1 VIADMTPNPEG
12 LYKGKHYTEWV
23 DDVKRLKRENK
34 LDECLVLLFG
44 LIEATE
50 REAKAE
56 GWPYGAPGYY
66 EQAAIVFRKLK
77 RYGDEIEVLKRWKNG
92 GPKFEQRI
100 RAAQTLLNGIALSPR
115 EEKLARYRNVC
126 LKFSADV
133 GVSESIFAREHLEL
147 TFHFKNKG
155 MSAPSFGDVF
165 WKIADERCM
174 QASLIGDFGAVG
186 RYRSTMAEFLVFEK
200 RNWVPMIEESVQAF
214 INSILMWNDKTKASG
229 MVIFRNDL
237 PYELSEL
244 VLKGCKC
251 EKCAPDNGERKS
263 LDFFKE
269 GYISPIPHRDC
280 LKPPCRCIW
289 VEP

>member
-1 VIADMTPNPEG
+1 MTHNPAG
-12 LYKGKHYTEWV
+12 FYKGKHYTEWV

-34 LDECLVLLFG
+34 LDECIVLLFG

-77 RYGDEIEVLKRWKNG
+77 QYGDEIEVLKRWKNG

-100 RAAQTLLNGIALSPR
+100 RAAQALFSGKALSPQ
-115 EEKLARYRNVC
+115 EKKFARYRNVC

-133 GVSESIFAREHLEL
+133 GVSESIFEREHLEL
-147 TFHFKNKG
+147 TSHFKNKG

-165 WKIADERCM
+165 WKIVDERCM

-186 RYRSTMAEFLVFEK
+186 RYRSSMAEFLVFEK
-200 RNWVPMIEESVQAF
+200 RNWVPMIEESVRAF
-214 INSILMWNDKTKASG
+214 VTSTLMQNDKTKASG
-229 MVIFRNDL
+229 TVIFKNDL
-237 PYELSEL
+237 PYVLSEL
-244 VLKGCKC
+244 VITGCKC
-251 EKCAPDNGERKS
+251 EKCAPDNGKRKS
-263 LDFFKE
+263 LDFFKD
-269 GYISPIPHRDC
+269 GYIGPIPHRDC
-280 LKPPCRCIW
+280 LKPPCRCLW
-289 VEP
+289 VEPWWD